1 MPPDYRL
8 IAVTA
13 PELYEGQDVLDA
25 CRAAVSGGATAVQIR
40 VKHSNAAELCRTTER
55 VMRVVEVPVYVNDRL
70 DVALAAGAQGVHL
83 GADDLPADRVRAII
97 PSALRVGLSVG
108 SDIEARAATEAA
120 AHYWS
125 LGPFART
132 LSKAY
137 AGAPLGVKGFR
148 NLGRLAP
155 AGTPLIGI
163 GGIGEQNVSD
173 VVSAGA
179 RGVAIIS
186 AIFGADDI
194 ERATRR
200 IRDALDACLR

>member
-13 PELYEGQDVLDA
+13 PELCKGQDVLDA
-25 CRAAVSGGATAVQIR
+25 CRAAASGGATAIQIR
-40 VKHSNAAELCRTTER
+40 VKTSNAAELCRTTEQ
-55 VMRVVEVPVYVNDRL
+55 VMRIVEVPVYVNDRV

-83 GADDLPADRVRAII
+83 GADDLPLGRVHAIV
-97 PSALRVGLSVG
+97 PSTFRVGLSVG
-108 SDIEARAATEAA
+108 SETEAREAA
-120 AHYWS
+120 DAPAHYWS

-132 LSKAY
+132 VSKAD
-137 AGAPLGVKGFR
+137 
-148 NLGRLAP
+148 
-155 AGTPLIGI
+155 AGTPLGAEGFRALRLLASEDIPVIGI
-163 GGIGEQNVSD
+163 GGIDAENVSE

-186 AIFGADDI
+186 AIFGAANV

-200 IRDALDACLR
+200 IRDALDASFC